1 MVELQMVHRMLKRG
15 LFLAPVVV
23 AVLWIWK
30 GSDMGLSVAVGI
42 GMALVNLWLAGR
54 VIGGVADNR
63 PQLLLA
69 GAMVAFTLGLA
80 LLTGIAL
87 ALQAADVVT
96 FKITGVALIVTHL
109 GLVLW
114 EAARAYPAA
123 DNVSSAANALKA
135 RS

>member
-1 MVELQMVHRMLKRG
+1 MIELQMVHRMVKRG
-15 LFLAPVVV
+15 ALIGPLVV

-30 GSDMGLSVAVGI
+30 GSDMGISVAVGI
-42 GMALVNLWLAGR
+42 AMALLNLWLAGR
-54 VIGGVADNR
+54 VIGGVAENK

-80 LLTGIAL
+80 VLTGIAL
-87 ALQAADVVT
+87 ALEASGVVT
-96 FKITGVALIVTHL
+96 FKITGVALVVTHL

-114 EAARAYPAA
+114 EAARAYPTTT
-123 DNVSSAANALKA
+123 NVSPSTSALKV

>member
-1 MVELQMVHRMLKRG
+1 MVVRG
-15 LFLAPVVV
+15 ALLGPIAV

-30 GSDMGLSVAVGI
+30 GSDFGISVAVGI
-42 GMALVNLWLAGR
+42 AMALFNLWLSGR
-54 VIGGVADNR
+54 VIGGVAENR

-80 LLTGIAL
+80 VLTGIAL
-87 ALQAADVVT
+87 ALEATGLVT
-96 FKITGVALIVTHL
+96 FKITGVTLIVTHL

-114 EAARAYPAA
+114 EAAGAYPA
-123 DNVSSAANALKA
+123 SSNRSPATTALKA